1 MALLLSIHIGSVKCV
16 VIRLKLN
23 SNLVLILQQSK
34 NHTDIKDNNVAT
46 PESEVV
52 HILMSAADFTYWPV
66 SIKID
71 KSEF

>member
-1 MALLLSIHIGSVKCV
+1 
-16 VIRLKLN
+16 LN